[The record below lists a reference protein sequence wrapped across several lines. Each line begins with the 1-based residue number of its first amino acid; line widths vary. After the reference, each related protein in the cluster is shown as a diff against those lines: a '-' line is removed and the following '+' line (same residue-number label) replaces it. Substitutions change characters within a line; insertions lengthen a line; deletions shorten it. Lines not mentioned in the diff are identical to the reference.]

1 MPNGYLDILYL
12 DIDFI
17 VSKIDFLLCL
27 KAYAFSALFLLES
40 NIAKSELNVFK
51 LAKEQLYRFIGKCCM
66 YRRFVSDSDSHKIW
80 VKVKS

>member
-51 LAKEQLYRFIGKCCM
+51 LAKEHYTDLLVNVVCTEGLYLTVTSTKYGLK
-66 YRRFVSDSDSHKIW
+66 
-80 VKVKS
+80 